1 VSRASPALDLLT
13 SGVED
18 REYTDAKRLAVG
30 GRTVLIDA
38 KNGCPAAPGRQR
50 PGYVSNEKP
59 GEPGSGDMGSSK
71 ISCFT
76 TRRGLDLPYWQL
88 FYHVVWAT
96 RYRERLLGP
105 EIEPFAH
112 GLIRGKAV
120 ELEAVV
126 FALNGM
132 DDHVHLVVS
141 IPPKLAPATF
151 IGKVKGAS
159 SARLSQSGRL
169 DQLFYWQ
176 EEYAVFSLDA
186 KRLPHHVAYVDNQKI
201 HHARATVIPA
211 LERTG
216 EDQKPL

>member
-1 VSRASPALDLLT
+1 VHYDEEGTA
-13 SGVED
+13 
-18 REYTDAKRLAVG
+18 
-30 GRTVLIDA
+30 
-38 KNGCPAAPGRQR
+38 
-50 PGYVSNEKP
+50 
-59 GEPGSGDMGSSK
+59 
-71 ISCFT
+71 
-76 TRRGLDLPYWQL
+76 LPYWQL
-88 FYHVVWAT
+88 FYHAVWAT

-112 GLIRGKAV
+112 GLIRDKAL

-132 DDHVHLVVS
+132 ADHVHLVIA
-141 IPPKLAPATF
+141 IPPKLAPAFF
-151 IGKVKGAS
+151 IGQVKGVS
-159 SARLSQSGRL
+159 SARLNQSGRL
-169 DQLFYWQ
+169 DQQFVWQ

-216 EDQKPL
+216 EDTKPSSLP